1 MSSILLSLSYV
12 LLIPLALGIYFLIF
26 FILVPVIRISQ
37 YKNRKDAETFFYPIS
52 GSAVRMK
59 KDFLEKDDIL
69 ASLKS
74 FNADNP
80 GKNFSVSNYG
90 SKIVFTLRNTS
101 YIKEF
106 LLKPNNY
113 KKADFAQTLV
123 PLLGNGL
130 LLAEGAT
137 WKNHRKIVSSSFN
150 YEFLKSNVGLIQ
162 NTAQEFFEKLT
173 PDQYSNYIAI
183 KEIQKVTGE
192 VIGRIF
198 FGEKLNEYTLE
209 GKPLTLVLAALIS
222 DLCLCLRDPL
232 AVILGANLI
241 KYPILPKYAKVAER
255 VQNFRD
261 ICKQIVIDKKAR
273 RNTTTDSTDLLSML
287 LITQNSADAEY
298 KFTDEEIVDEF
309 VTFFVA
315 GMDTTGHLIGMT
327 LYLLTQHP
335 EYLAELQHERKM
347 AFKETG
353 RMNSENLQDLDLLH
367 CILKETIRL
376 YTPAGGTFTRTA
388 LEDHSILDLNVKKGD
403 LIRVG
408 FINSFFDEKNFEE
421 PYKFNPNRWR
431 NNEKKLDPYAF
442 TPFSAGPR
450 NCIGQH
456 LSILEAKIVLTEF
469 LERFD
474 FKLKDGYKLRM
485 LARFLYEPADDVPL
499 ILSRKECTA

>member
-1 MSSILLSLSYV
+1 M
-12 LLIPLALGIYFLIF
+12 
-26 FILVPVIRISQ
+26 
-37 YKNRKDAETFFYPIS
+37 
-52 GSAVRMK
+52 
-59 KDFLEKDDIL
+59 
-69 ASLKS
+69 
-74 FNADNP
+74 
-80 GKNFSVSNYG
+80 
-90 SKIVFTLRNTS
+90 
-101 YIKEF
+101 
-106 LLKPNNY
+106 KPNNY
-113 KKADFAQTLV
+113 KKADFAQTLI

-137 WKNHRKIVSSSFN
+137 WKYHRKVVSNSFN

-173 PDQYSNYIAI
+173 PNQCSNYVAI
-183 KEIQKVTGE
+183 KEIQKITGE

-209 GKPLTLVLAALIS
+209 GKPLTVVLATLIS

-232 AVILGANLI
+232 AVILGAKLL

-255 VQNFRD
+255 VKNFRA
-261 ICKQIVIDKKAR
+261 ICKQIIIDKKACGS
-273 RNTTTDSTDLLSML
+273 TTGSNDLLSVL
-287 LITQNSADAEY
+287 LTTQNSADAEY

-335 EYLAELQHERKM
+335 EYLTELEEERKR

-353 RMNSENLQDLDLLH
+353 RMSSENLQDLDLLH
-367 CILKETIRL
+367 CILKEAIRL
-376 YTPAGGTFTRTA
+376 YSPAAGTFTRTA
-388 LEDHSILDLNVKKGD
+388 LEDHNILDLNVKKGD
-403 LIRVG
+403 LIRAG
-408 FINSFFDEKNFEE
+408 FFGSFLDEKNFEE
-421 PYKFNPNRWR
+421 PYKFIPNRWR

-456 LSILEAKIVLTEF
+456 LSILEAKIALTEF

-474 FKLKDGYKLRM
+474 FKLKDGYNLKM
-485 LARFLYEPADDVPL
+485 LVRFLYEPADDVPL
-499 ILSRKECTA
+499 ILSKKECTV